1 MNQYLNRS
9 VSFADYSRL
18 VERLV
23 REGATTGPNQSE
35 AMVGYTKLN
44 LQRMRRLAKRNS
56 IDEEAAKALRNN
68 KRSMI
73 WLTITEVWCGDA
85 AQNIP
90 MIEKLAAESGLVETR
105 YILRDENK
113 ELMECFLSNGSRS
126 IPKLIALDAAT
137 FEILGTWG
145 PRPQPAQDL
154 FIEMRARGVEK
165 TQIMQA
171 LQYWYNENQGH
182 SVQKEISD
190 LVLSWRTG
198 HVAALG
204 V

>member
-154 FIEMRARGVEK
+154 FIEMCARGVGAARPSMRPVP
-165 TQIMQA
+165 TS
-171 LQYWYNENQGH
+171 GR
-182 SVQKEISD
+182 
-190 LVLSWRTG
+190 LVR
-198 HVAALG
+198 
-204 V
+204 